1 MLDISCAAGYPDDRE
16 DVGSI
21 MVWIRRLQ
29 PFGSPHEQ
37 RHFLGVHIYHQFS
50 FHTVDS

>member
-29 PFGSPHEQ
+29 PFGSPDEQ
-37 RHFLGVHIYHQFS
+37 RHFFGGAHLPPVFIPYS
-50 FHTVDS
+50 